1 MRLAI
6 VTGGFFSVPLTD
18 GGAVEALVQSIVDEN
33 EKRRELDLVVYS
45 CYDPDSE
52 ALARTYRYAEFR
64 FVKIPEVVKA
74 VDRVVYWVFKNV
86 LGKKKHLSYRYLFQ
100 RLRYVRSVGRDLAKR
115 PVDRIVF
122 ENHPT
127 LLMSLRM
134 RGNGERYEGRYFY
147 HVHNILSGFYGC
159 EKEMLGC
166 RKVLGVSG
174 YALRE
179 IAKLAQGRFSASRLA
194 MHRNKVDEGIF
205 TGMLGEDEALAL
217 RIKHGIPDGA
227 RVVLFGGRL
236 CPEKGAL
243 ELVEAFAKVET
254 EEAVLL
260 VLGSYYYGSKMKSEY
275 EMKLS
280 SAAESLGDRIIF
292 TGFVKHEE
300 MPSYY
305 AMADVVVAPSVWSD
319 SAPLAVIE
327 PLTAKRPVV
336 TTAMGGIPEYAT
348 DGVDSVILPVDD
360 DLVGNLAKSIDAILD
375 GSIRLVQN
383 VDADWSVKSYYD
395 DFCRLVGE

>member
-1 MRLAI
+1 
-6 VTGGFFSVPLTD
+6 
-18 GGAVEALVQSIVDEN
+18 
-33 EKRRELDLVVYS
+33 
-45 CYDPDSE
+45 
-52 ALARTYRYAEFR
+52 
-64 FVKIPEVVKA
+64 
-74 VDRVVYWVFKNV
+74 
-86 LGKKKHLSYRYLFQ
+86 
-100 RLRYVRSVGRDLAKR
+100 
-115 PVDRIVF
+115 
-122 ENHPT
+122 
-127 LLMSLRM
+127 
-134 RGNGERYEGRYFY
+134 
-147 HVHNILSGFYGC
+147 
-159 EKEMLGC
+159 
-166 RKVLGVSG
+166 
-174 YALRE
+174 
-179 IAKLAQGRFSASRLA
+179 
-194 MHRNKVDEGIF
+194 
-205 TGMLGEDEALAL
+205 
-217 RIKHGIPDGA
+217 
-227 RVVLFGGRL
+227 
-236 CPEKGAL
+236 
-243 ELVEAFAKVET
+243 
-254 EEAVLL
+254 
-260 VLGSYYYGSKMKSEY
+260 MKSEY

>member
-1 MRLAI
+1 M
-6 VTGGFFSVPLTD
+6 TGGFFSVPLTD
-18 GGAVEALVQSIVDEN
+18 GGAVETLVQSIIDEN
-33 EKRRELDLVVYS
+33 EEGGALDLVVYS
-45 CYDPDSE
+45 CHDSRSE
-52 ALARTYRYAEFR
+52 ALARAYRRAEFR
-64 FVKIPEVVKA
+64 FVKIPAIVEYIDRA
-74 VDRVVYWVFKNV
+74 VYRVFKDI
-86 LGKKKHLSYRYLFQ
+86 LRKEKHLSYRYLFQ
-100 RLRYVRSVGRDLAKR
+100 RLGYVRAVGRDLAKK

-127 LLMSLRM
+127 LLMSLRT
-134 RGNGERYEGRYFY
+134 RGNAKQYEGKYFY
-147 HVHNILSGFYGC
+147 HMHNILSGFYGC

-166 RKVLGVSG
+166 RKILGVSG

-179 IAKLAQGRFSASRLA
+179 MEKLAQSRLSASQLA
-194 MHRNKVDEGIF
+194 VFRNKVDEGIF

-217 RIKHGIPDGA
+217 RSKHGVPEGA

-243 ELVEAFAKVET
+243 ELIEAFAKVET

-275 EMKLS
+275 EKRLS
-280 SAAESLGDRIIF
+280 SAAESLEDRIIF

-300 MPSYY
+300 MPAYY
-305 AMADVVVAPSVWSD
+305 AVADVVVAPSVWSD

-336 TTAMGGIPEYAT
+336 TTAIGGIPEYAT
-348 DGVDSVILPVDD
+348 DGVDSVVLPVDG
-360 DLVGNLAKSIDAILD
+360 DLVDGLAKSIDAILD
-375 GSIRLVQN
+375 GSIRLAQN
-383 VDADWSVKSYYD
+383 ADADWSVKSYYD